1 MLSKWGKMRV
11 KISVFLSSLKRNKV
25 KIGNKLAG
33 TEIYK
38 NYQESKE
45 EVNNYLIVI
54 YSSKTVYIFITS
66 ENLLANYCINSV
78 YLKHVQLH
86 SHKLTHALFF
96 NLRLFHFWNR
106 NIYFEK

>member
-1 MLSKWGKMRV
+1 MRV

-96 NLRLFHFWNR
+96 NLRLFHF
-106 NIYFEK
+106 